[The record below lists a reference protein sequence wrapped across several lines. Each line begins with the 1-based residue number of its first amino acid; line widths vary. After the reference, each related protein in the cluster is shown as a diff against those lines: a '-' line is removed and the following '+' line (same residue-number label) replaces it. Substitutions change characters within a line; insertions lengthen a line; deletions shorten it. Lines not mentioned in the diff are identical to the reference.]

1 MDQFSRVESLIGKEN
16 LKKIKTKTV
25 LVIGLGGVGGVC
37 TTTLVRSGIENIV
50 IVDYDKV
57 DVTNINRQV
66 TAFHKTIDQYKV
78 DVLDKMLKEIN
89 PNCNIIKIRKKID
102 ESNILE
108 LFNNKIDYIVDAC
121 DTVETKKLLIK
132 KSIELNIPLISCMG
146 TAKKLDP
153 TKLKITD
160 IRKTNYDKLAKIL
173 RLWIKK
179 EQIKAKIMVVS
190 SEEEIIKTENN
201 ILGSMSFVPNVAGIM
216 CAEYIIDQIIKERK
230 K

>member
-78 DVLDKMLKEIN
+78 NVLDKMLKEIN